1 MFRSK
6 MAKDNEI
13 IIQVNLLNAK
23 PEGKR
28 NVNEVVTEICPQK
41 GVNPGFCEDDECTNR
56 ESDQPVR
63 AMKCTPEDHKSRK
76 CSSFIKYLAYV
87 SILYNN
93 ILGFGIAYSLGILYI
108 YFIKEFNTSKSET
121 AMITSACT
129 ATLGCGGIFAGMLYR
144 KIGVG
149 WSFIVASA
157 LCSIGL
163 FASSFTPNI
172 WFLFFSLGIL
182 FGSGAAINNIVGYA
196 ALEKLFHKNVHVL
209 SITLTVCAPF
219 GTLCVPFLVDTL
231 LNIYSWRGALMILSG
246 FSLNMCF
253 SGLLTKVDRKPK
265 SDAKVERL
273 KIFDMKILKNKRF
286 LILSTAAS
294 INTCCGSLVLLLII
308 DFWVGKGHPI
318 LEGITLM
325 TFISISSMASRL
337 VFGFFSVLFDLTQVL
352 VLIFYIVCGVSGMFF
367 IFAPLCDTLSPLIFL
382 GILNGFC
389 RGMIST
395 IRPLVFKK
403 VVGIEA
409 YPWLLALLS
418 L

>member
-1 MFRSK
+1 MTN
-6 MAKDNEI
+6 DNEI
-13 IIQVNLLNAK
+13 IIQVNVLNAK
-23 PEGKR
+23 LEEGKR
-28 NVNEVVTEICPQK
+28 NLTEVATETCPQK
-41 GVNPGFCEDDECTNR
+41 GVNPGFCEDDECRNR

-63 AMKCTPEDHKSRK
+63 AMKCTPEDRKSRK

-93 ILGFGIAYSLGILYI
+93 VLGFGIAYSLGILYI

-209 SITLTVCAPF
+209 SITLTVK
-219 GTLCVPFLVDTL
+219 
-231 LNIYSWRGALMILSG
+231 SQILHTAMT
-246 FSLNMCF
+246 SL
-253 SGLLTKVDRKPK
+253 
-265 SDAKVERL
+265 
-273 KIFDMKILKNKRF
+273 
-286 LILSTAAS
+286 
-294 INTCCGSLVLLLII
+294 
-308 DFWVGKGHPI
+308 
-318 LEGITLM
+318 
-325 TFISISSMASRL
+325 FISL
-337 VFGFFSVLFDLTQVL
+337 DYLK
-352 VLIFYIVCGVSGMFF
+352 
-367 IFAPLCDTLSPLIFL
+367 FL
-382 GILNGFC
+382 H
-389 RGMIST
+389 S
-395 IRPLVFKK
+395 
-403 VVGIEA
+403 
-409 YPWLLALLS
+409 YH
-418 L
+418 